1 MSISDRQGSVIVP
14 RGPTGDTGAR
24 IVPARR
30 RGVNVDRVCEPWWRD
45 ANNCISIEDG
55 RMALLTIDYSDPIE
69 PVSGVLVVDRLVDG
83 VCAGGLRICADLDRD
98 ELAALAANM
107 TAKQRV
113 YGLPVG
119 GAKAGLAIAP
129 DHPARAAVLRRF
141 LAALAPMIERTWSV
155 GPDLHTTMSELDRA
169 AADVGLPCLKIAVG
183 RSRGLDDR
191 EFLRRYALLDAALD
205 GWTVH
210 QLRAP
215 TAVAA
220 ATLALGR
227 ALASPEPLRV
237 AIQGAGTMGGGAA
250 HLLARAGCRV
260 VAWADDRACWL
271 RDDGLD
277 VASLLAARRGG
288 SLPTPP
294 EARAPAEVLTAAC
307 DVLILAAVS
316 HAFDAQQVAR
326 LRCAGVVEAANLALA
341 PAVEDALHQAGVV
354 VVPDLLASAG
364 GSLAVEALYVRVPE
378 GPAEILAHVER
389 RVGERVTALLG
400 RSRAAGQAP
409 RATLMEELGG

>member
-1 MSISDRQGSVIVP
+1 
-14 RGPTGDTGAR
+14 
-24 IVPARR
+24 
-30 RGVNVDRVCEPWWRD
+30 
-45 ANNCISIEDG
+45 
-55 RMALLTIDYSDPIE
+55 MALLTIDYRDPVE
-69 PVSGVLVVDRLVDG
+69 PVAGVLVIDRLVDG
-83 VCAGGLRICADLDRD
+83 VCAGGLRVAAEIDRE

-113 YGLPVG
+113 FGLPVG

-129 DHPARAAVLRRF
+129 DHPACAAVLRRF
-141 LAALAPMIERTWSV
+141 LAALAPLIERTWSV
-155 GPDLHTTMSELDRA
+155 GPDLNTTMSGLEA
-169 AADVGLPCLKIAVG
+169 AAAEVGLPCLKIAVG

-191 EFLRRYALLDAALD
+191 EFMRRYALLAAAID

-215 TAVAA
+215 TAVVA

-227 ALASPEPLRV
+227 ALDRSGGGSGPLRV

-260 VAWADDRACWL
+260 VAWADERACWQ

-288 SLPTPP
+288 ALPRPP
-294 EARAPAEVLTAAC
+294 EPRAPAEVLSAAC
-307 DVLILAAVS
+307 DVLVLAAVS
-316 HAFDAQQVAR
+316 RAFDVGDVRR

-341 PAVEDALHQAGVV
+341 PAVEEALHRAGIV

-364 GSLAVEALYVRVPE
+364 GSLAVEALYV
-378 GPAEILAHVER
+378 GAPADPREIVAHVER
-389 RVGERVTALLG
+389 RVDDRVTRLLARG
-400 RSRAAGQAP
+400 RATGQAP
-409 RATLMEELGG
+409 RAALMAELDA